1 MPALALTTMKA
12 DPTAATRALLA
23 LAQQEWGADRAR
35 ADERRRK
42 IVTAAL
48 DAGLTLDEVA
58 EAMHLSRNRV
68 FQIKHDT
75 R

>member
-23 LAQQEWGADRAR
+23 LAQAEWEADRAR